1 MGHQNGQPALH
12 SPGSLLR
19 SPMKYTSDF
28 PTKEMREESIYP
40 LVLVLQWFRD
50 TYGVV
55 NSHILVS
62 KNTVVAEKSQDR
74 K

>member
-1 MGHQNGQPALH
+1 
-12 SPGSLLR
+12 
-19 SPMKYTSDF
+19 MKYTSDF